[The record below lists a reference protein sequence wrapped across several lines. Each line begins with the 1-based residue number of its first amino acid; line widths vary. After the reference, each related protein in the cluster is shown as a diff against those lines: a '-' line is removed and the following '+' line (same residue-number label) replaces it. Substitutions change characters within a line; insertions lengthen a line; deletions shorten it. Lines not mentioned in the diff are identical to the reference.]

1 MRRRM
6 LVLVSVVLASLL
18 VTTSVAAAP
27 ATSSSPAPARW
38 SAARYHTVRP
48 GETLFSIGRLYGVN
62 PYAIA
67 SANHLYN
74 PNRIYIGQCLYI
86 PASSWYYSGC
96 NWGYY
101 GGYNRYGCYWRR

>member
-18 VTTSVAAAP
+18 LTTSVAAAP
-27 ATSSSPAPARW
+27 ASSSPAPAPW
-38 SAARYHTVRP
+38 GAARYHTVRP

-86 PASSWYYSGC
+86 PASSCYYSWCGC
-96 NWGYY
+96 S
-101 GGYNRYGCYWRR
+101 YNRYGCYWRQ

>member
-6 LVLVSVVLASLL
+6 LVLVIVVLASLL

-27 ATSSSPAPARW
+27 APSSSPAPPMW
-38 SAARYHTVRP
+38 SAPRYHTVRP

-67 SANHLYN
+67 SANRIYN

-86 PASSWYYSGC
+86 PASSCYYSWC
-96 NWGYY
+96 NCS
-101 GGYNRYGCYWRR
+101 YNRYGCYWR

>member
-27 ATSSSPAPARW
+27 VSSSPALAT
-38 SAARYHTVRP
+38 SGAARYHVVRP

-62 PYAIA
+62 PSAIA

-74 PNRIYIGQCLYI
+74 PNRIYIGQGLYI
-86 PASSWYYSGC
+86 PPSSCYYSWCGCSYYRYGC
-96 NWGYY
+96 NW
-101 GGYNRYGCYWRR
+101 RRW

>member
-27 ATSSSPAPARW
+27 GSSPAPAPLG
-38 SAARYHTVRP
+38 AARYHVVRP

-86 PASSWYYSGC
+86 PASSYYYCGTYNCGC
-96 NWGYY
+96 Y

>member
-1 MRRRM
+1 MRRKM

-27 ATSSSPAPARW
+27 APSPPA
-38 SAARYHTVRP
+38 STVGAARYHWVRP
-48 GETLFSIGRLYGVN
+48 GETLFSIGRLYHVN

-67 SANHLYN
+67 AANHLYN

-86 PASSWYYSGC
+86 PASSYYYGGYNCWYYSS
-96 NWGYY
+96 
-101 GGYNRYGCYWRR
+101 YNRYGCYRRY

>member
-1 MRRRM
+1 MHRRM

-18 VTTSVAAAP
+18 LTTSVAAAP
-27 ATSSSPAPARW
+27 ATSPSPAPAMW
-38 SAARYHTVRP
+38 SAPGYHTVRP

-74 PNRIYIGQCLYI
+74 ANRIYIGQCLYI
-86 PASSWYYSGC
+86 PPRSCAYSGC
-96 NWGYY
+96 GCGY
-101 GGYNRYGCYWRR
+101 YNRYGCYWR

>member
-27 ATSSSPAPARW
+27 VSSPAPITLG
-38 SAARYHTVRP
+38 AARYHVVRP
-48 GETLFSIGRLYGVN
+48 GETLFSIGRLYRVN

-86 PASSWYYSGC
+86 PASSYYYYGGYNC
-96 NWGYY
+96 GYY

>member
-6 LVLVSVVLASLL
+6 LVLVSVVLVSLL

-27 ATSSSPAPARW
+27 ASSSPAPATW
-38 SAARYHTVRP
+38 GAARYHVVRP
-48 GETLFSIGRLYGVN
+48 GETLFSIGRLYRVN

-86 PASSWYYSGC
+86 PPSSYYYGGYNC
-96 NWGYY
+96 GYY
-101 GGYNRYGCYWRR
+101 GGYTRYGCYWR

>member
-27 ATSSSPAPARW
+27 ATSSPAPATLG
-38 SAARYHTVRP
+38 AARYHWVRP

-74 PNRIYIGQCLYI
+74 PNHIYIGQCLYI
-86 PASSWYYSGC
+86 PARSWYYSGC

>member
-27 ATSSSPAPARW
+27 ATSSPAPATW
-38 SAARYHTVRP
+38 GAPRYHTVRP

-67 SANHLYN
+67 SANRLYN
-74 PNRIYIGQCLYI
+74 PNHIYIGQCLYI

>member
-27 ATSSSPAPARW
+27 ATSSSPAPATLTV
-38 SAARYHTVRP
+38 ARYHTVRP

-86 PASSWYYSGC
+86 PPSSCYYSWCGCSYYRYGC
-96 NWGYY
+96 NW
-101 GGYNRYGCYWRR
+101 RRW

>member
-1 MRRRM
+1 MRRKM

-27 ATSSSPAPARW
+27 ASSQPA
-38 SAARYHTVRP
+38 STMGGAARYHWVRP

-67 SANHLYN
+67 AANHLYN

-86 PASSWYYSGC
+86 PASSYY
-96 NWGYY
+96 YY
-101 GGYNRYGCYWRR
+101 GGYNCGYYSSYTRYGCYWR

>member
-27 ATSSSPAPARW
+27 ATSSPAPATW
-38 SAARYHTVRP
+38 SAPRYHTVRP

-74 PNRIYIGQCLYI
+74 ANRIYIGQCLYI

-96 NWGYY
+96 KWGYY